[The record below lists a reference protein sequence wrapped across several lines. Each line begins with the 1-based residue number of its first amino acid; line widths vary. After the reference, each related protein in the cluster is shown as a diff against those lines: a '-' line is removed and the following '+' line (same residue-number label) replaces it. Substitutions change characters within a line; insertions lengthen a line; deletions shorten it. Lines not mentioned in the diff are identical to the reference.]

1 LHVRWFLLNSAA
13 EIGEQS
19 FFSHHPHKEEIVMM
33 LQNEEEQPVSR
44 FVKGNL
50 YQISIADFKPDPA
63 QPRKVIDSE
72 ALAELQE
79 SIRAYGILQPLLF
92 REGEGGWSIIVSGER
107 RYQAAL
113 ALGMLVLPAICVE
126 GSFAEIALVENLQR
140 QDLTCIEEA
149 EALQRLMD
157 EAKYTQE
164 QLAGVIGKP
173 RSSLSDTLSLMR
185 LPVEIRDECRGDRK
199 AAKGLLVEISR
210 KKQVRGMA
218 TAWSR
223 YKEGLLKAQGGPA
236 QVRVKRSPGASFTL
250 AVDTLRERIRDTDT
264 AAWSEEELA
273 AVHTSLRLLQ
283 EEMAGFMNPA
293 GGGEAA

>member
-1 LHVRWFLLNSAA
+1 
-13 EIGEQS
+13 
-19 FFSHHPHKEEIVMM
+19 MM

-44 FVKGNL
+44 FIKGNL

-63 QPRKVIDSE
+63 QPRKVIDPE

-92 REGEGGWSIIVSGER
+92 REGEQGWLIIVSGER

-113 ALGMLVLPAICVE
+113 ALGIFVLPAICVD

-173 RSSLSDTLSLMR
+173 RSTVSDTLSLMN

-199 AAKGLLVEISR
+199 TPKGLLVEISR

-236 QVRVKRSPGASFTL
+236 PARVKRSPGDSFTL
-250 AVDTLRERIRDTDT
+250 AVNTLQERIRDTDT
-264 AAWSEEELA
+264 AAWSGEELTA
-273 AVHTSLRLLQ
+273 AHASLGLLQ
-283 EEMAGFMNPA
+283 GKMDSFMSLA
-293 GGGEAA
+293 GGGEIA